1 MIFRREIY
9 STGLHRSKCTGS
21 DVCKRAHAST
31 QTRKQ
36 TDATQLQINIH
47 RKDCAKMF
55 SHQKTEKSD
64 EDEKSENEYSHI
76 IETLLSLGEK
86 RS

>member
-1 MIFRREIY
+1 
-9 STGLHRSKCTGS
+9 
-21 DVCKRAHAST
+21 
-31 QTRKQ
+31 
-36 TDATQLQINIH
+36 
-47 RKDCAKMF
+47 MF